1 MEKGLM
7 AVPAMMT
14 AIKDR
19 YCWTKP
25 EPKDY
30 EDEMADNDKEETSYI
45 AMKGRVKV
53 DFAPNTKIDPNI
65 IKLQILEMKIDEIL
79 SHTELTHLQLWNEL
93 KTLKDVLSDA
103 EEKPPS
109 QNT

>member
-1 MEKGLM
+1 M

-19 YCWTKP
+19 YCWP
-25 EPKDY
+25 APQPRDY
-30 EDEMADNDKEETSYI
+30 EDEMADNDREEVTYT

-79 SHTELTHLQLWNEL
+79 SHPELTHLQLWNEL
-93 KTLKDVLSDA
+93 KTLKDIVAVA
-103 EEKPPS
+103 EEESPS
-109 QNT
+109 